1 MGMQIA
7 VPPPR
12 GRRQGLA
19 GYDEG
24 GIRMQQ
30 DGERSKALRLIRT
43 GRPERKIQPRPR
55 ARTIAI
61 VSGKGGVGK
70 TTLVANL
77 AIALQSKGRRTLILD
92 GDLGMANV
100 DIHLGIVPRRTLHD
114 VVIGE
119 CTAGEAL
126 VRTPEGVALLPGVSG
141 VHEMA
146 ELDDLRC
153 ERLLRSLSEVESG
166 CDLILI
172 DTAPGIHRA
181 TLHLA
186 RAADEVV
193 IVTTPEPT
201 SLTDAYASLRLIHSR
216 GNPTT
221 PWIVVNQAAD
231 RVEAHATAER
241 IRATAKRFLS
251 FDPGFLGFVL
261 DDPAVATAVRRQEPM
276 VRLFPESRAADCID
290 ALAERL
296 IASIFNDPDGELL
309 PSGDTRD
316 SEYESDTDA
325 TDWFMGEPA
334 PAQQGRR
341 HA

>member
-1 MGMQIA
+1 MQQ
-7 VPPPR
+7 R
-12 GRRQGLA
+12 GRQP
-19 GYDEG
+19 
-24 GIRMQQ
+24 
-30 DGERSKALRLIRT
+30 STLRLIHAT
-43 GRPERKIQPRPR
+43 GTERPLPARPR
-55 ARTIAI
+55 TRSIAV

-77 AIALQSKGRRTLILD
+77 ALRLQSRGRRTLILD

-114 VVIGE
+114 VVLGE
-119 CTAGEAL
+119 CSPGEAV
-126 VRTPEGVALLPGVSG
+126 VRTPEGVRLLPGVSG

-153 ERLLRSLSEVESG
+153 ERLLRSLSEIESG

-201 SLTDAYASLRLIHSR
+201 SLTDAYASLRLIRSK
-216 GNPTT
+216 PSAVE
-221 PWIVVNQAAD
+221 PWIVVNQASD
-231 RVEAHATAER
+231 RLEAQATAER

-251 FDPGFLGFVL
+251 FEPEFLGFVL
-261 DDPAVATAVRRQEPM
+261 DDPAVSTAVRRQEPL

-290 ALAERL
+290 ALAQRL
-296 IASIFNDPDGELL
+296 IAAIFTDPDGERL
-309 PSGDTRD
+309 PSGGGQDQAD
-316 SEYESDTDA
+316 PIDTDA
-325 TDWFMGEPA
+325 TEWIFDGPVHA
-334 PAQQGRR
+334 RR
-341 HA
+341 ERRYA

>member
-1 MGMQIA
+1 MKQNG
-7 VPPPR
+7 
-12 GRRQGLA
+12 
-19 GYDEG
+19 D
-24 GIRMQQ
+24 
-30 DGERSKALRLIRT
+30 RSKPLRLIRT
-43 GRPERKIQPRPR
+43 GARERAVQPRPR
-55 ARTIAI
+55 ARTIAV

-77 AIALQSKGRRTLILD
+77 ALSLQAKGRSTLILD

-100 DIHLGIVPRRTLHD
+100 DIHLGIVPRRTLQD
-114 VVIGE
+114 VVVGH
-119 CTAGEAL
+119 CSAAEAL

-153 ERLLRSLSEVESG
+153 ERLLRSLSEIESG
-166 CDLILI
+166 CDVILI

-186 RAADEVV
+186 RAADDVV

-201 SLTDAYASLRLIHSR
+201 ALTDAYASLRLIHSR
-216 GNPTT
+216 GNGTA
-221 PWIVVNQAAD
+221 PWIVVNQAVD
-231 RVEAHATAER
+231 RMEAHATAER

-251 FDPGFLGFVL
+251 VDPNFLGFVL

-276 VRLFPESRAADCID
+276 VRLFPDSRAADCID

-296 IASIFNDPDGELL
+296 IDSTFTDPDGEIL
-309 PSGDTRD
+309 PAGNTRD
-316 SEYESDTDA
+316 SEARSETDPEEWSLGA
-325 TDWFMGEPA
+325 PA
-334 PAQQGRR
+334 PLQQGRR